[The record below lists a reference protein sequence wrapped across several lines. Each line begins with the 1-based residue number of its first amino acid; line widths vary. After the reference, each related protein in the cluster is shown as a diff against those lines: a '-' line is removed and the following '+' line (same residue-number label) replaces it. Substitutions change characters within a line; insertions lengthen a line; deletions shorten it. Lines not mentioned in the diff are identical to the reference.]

1 MKLNNLV
8 ISWILF
14 KDKVDRFYD
23 FAKQHLTV
31 WKDDQNGLEEHLN
44 GERALG
50 VQNARLMVAFV
61 DDAYLASHYCGQ
73 EINYANTLGQE
84 ILVVKLQEG
93 LELEG
98 KGSAGLIANSK
109 DKVSTVR

>member
-1 MKLNNLV
+1 MSSRN
-8 ISWILF
+8 LF

-23 FAKQHLTV
+23 FALDFSHLTL
-31 WKDDQNGLEEHLN
+31 WKDDQNDLEERLN

-50 VQNARLMVAFV
+50 VHNARLMVAFV
-61 DDAYLASHYCGQ
+61 DDAYLASHNCGK
-73 EINYANTLGQE
+73 EINYANTLKKE
-84 ILVVKLQEG
+84 MLVVMLQEG

-98 KGSAGLIANSK
+98 KGSAGSIANSK

>member
-1 MKLNNLV
+1 MS
-8 ISWILF
+8 SWNLF

-23 FAKQHLTV
+23 FAKQHLTL
-31 WKDDQNGLEEHLN
+31 WKDDLN
-44 GERALG
+44 GDMMFG

-61 DDAYLASHYCGQ
+61 DDAYLALHYCGE

>member
-1 MKLNNLV
+1 MS
-8 ISWILF
+8 SWNLF

-23 FAKQHLTV
+23 FAKQHLTL
-31 WKDDQNGLEEHLN
+31 WKDDKNGIKDHLN
-44 GERALG
+44 GDMAFG
-50 VQNARLMVAFV
+50 VQNARLIVAFL
-61 DDAYLASHYCGQ
+61 DDAYLASHNCGK

-84 ILVVKLQEG
+84 MLVVKLQEG

-98 KGSAGLIANSK
+98 KGSAGSIANSK